1 MLTVALFASSATC
14 TSFAQTMSPE
24 IKHYELQMSGSRITP
39 NQARRPVQASLEV
52 PAQQTVYLSPTG
64 AFEIRTDTEYP
75 GGIRFNFHIKGNHEG
90 MATVDTLFWRNGDE
104 IERSDASVAKQTYA
118 DQVLLVPELLM
129 SQAQNIRE
137 IESPANAYTDY
148 LFKSFEDFI
157 GRPVSVTIRRSDSK
171 VMATRVGNALY
182 EYDYEGAT
190 RAPNQ
195 WAVRVSNNGATSAH
209 WQIQSQAVRQREITL
224 NFAAPYREKAARGAL
239 RIDTLAPS
247 VYRVNGAP
255 SNYHSHFVL
264 GDHSMLAFDAPVS
277 STETALVRTMLENL
291 IPQKTIEHIVL
302 SHTHRDHIGGLL
314 SYTRQNTKVY
324 LGEGGQVAVQRQF
337 GTGLDHQLVEIKSD
351 QIIDLGNRRI
361 HLASVHSS
369 HAEEMLVAF
378 DEQSGIVFQGDL
390 FTLAEH
396 GPVAT
401 AFEVNREL
409 FDLIKARGWSV
420 TAIVGVHG
428 RVSNMDELQQSLEL
442 KASRDK

>member
-1 MLTVALFASSATC
+1 M
-14 TSFAQTMSPE
+14 
-24 IKHYELQMSGSRITP
+24 IGSRITP
-39 NQARRPVQASLEV
+39 NQARQPVQASLEV
-52 PAQQTVYLSPTG
+52 PAHQTVYLSPTG

-129 SQAQNIRE
+129 SQAQNVRD
-137 IESPANAYTDY
+137 IESPADAHTDY
-148 LFKSFEDFI
+148 IFKGFEDFI
-157 GRPVSVTIRRSDSK
+157 GRPVSVTIRRGDSK
-171 VMATRVGNALY
+171 VMAARLGSTLY
-182 EYDYEGAT
+182 VYDYEAAT
-190 RAPNQ
+190 RTPNQ
-195 WAVRVSNNGATSAH
+195 WNVHVSNNGATSAH

-224 NFAAPYREKAARGAL
+224 DFAAPYREKAARGDL
-239 RIDTLAPS
+239 RIDTLAPG

-277 STETALVRTMLENL
+277 STETALIRTKLENL
-291 IPQKTIEHIVL
+291 IPQKAIEHVVL
-302 SHTHRDHIGGLL
+302 SHTHRDHIAGLL
-314 SYTRQNTKVY
+314 SYTKQNAKVY
-324 LGEGGQVAVQRQF
+324 LGKGGQVAVQRQF
-337 GTGLDHQLVEIKSD
+337 GSSLDQQLVEIKGD

-361 HLASVHSS
+361 HLASVHSR

-390 FTLAEH
+390 LTLAEH

-401 AFEVNREL
+401 AFEVNQEL
-409 FDLIKARGWSV
+409 FDLIKARAWSV

-428 RVSNMDELQQSLEL
+428 RVSNMEELKQSLEL
-442 KASRDK
+442 KASRER